1 MLIFADMVGGWVGVA
16 IFQYLNS
23 TTLARLALF
32 KDKKLFNPG
41 CSKFFNQAF

>member
-1 MLIFADMVGGWVGVA
+1 MGGCVNFP
-16 IFQYLNS
+16 IYLNS